1 MWSQRWEQ
9 VLLVSFLHCSHRS
22 CVCEIFLKAQNASEK
37 HERNFNKIK
46 SMISV
51 NFFSQL
57 SSRILILSVVH
68 ISTKISLSSI
78 DQLIDA
84 SIKKKVEKL
93 SLLYQKLSIHTWHH
107 DWYYCLFDSHIFRKI
122 HHFIF
127 KPKYLSRIKLLSAAE
142 ATLYEISNSIA
153 HITQ

>member
-57 SSRILILSVVH
+57 SSRILILGVVH

-84 SIKKKVEKL
+84 SIKKKLKSWVFSIKSYLYIHDTTTDIIAFLTVTYFEK
-93 SLLYQKLSIHTWHH
+93 
-107 DWYYCLFDSHIFRKI
+107 
-122 HHFIF
+122 FIISF
-127 KPKYLSRIKLLSAAE
+127 LSRN
-142 ATLYEISNSIA
+142 ISHA
-153 HITQ
+153 